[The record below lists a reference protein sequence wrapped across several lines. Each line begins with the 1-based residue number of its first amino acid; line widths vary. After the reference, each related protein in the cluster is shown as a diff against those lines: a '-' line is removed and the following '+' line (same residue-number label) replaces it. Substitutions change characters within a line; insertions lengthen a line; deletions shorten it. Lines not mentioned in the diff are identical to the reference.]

1 MTFQN
6 SYRWKQLFSVLEL
19 MDKDAKTTSSTEL
32 FSIDSS
38 HAMRVSSSPMMAP
51 FTELLER
58 FHMHHATDR
67 RDKVYALLGL
77 SNDVDHDSTL
87 RADYSKSWGELLHD
101 VVAHFLG
108 TTVSITAWDEEEKA
122 VVTGLGCPL
131 GSLIVRQNGGLTFQ
145 SLSFTGIRS
154 STTRWRLNMPLS
166 GYDDNI
172 QSGDIICIMEGAR

>member
-1 MTFQN
+1 
-6 SYRWKQLFSVLEL
+6 
-19 MDKDAKTTSSTEL
+19 
-32 FSIDSS
+32 
-38 HAMRVSSSPMMAP
+38 MAP